1 MPSIGNR
8 VLNEVT
14 IMTYLSIYNETTGKR
29 ITSLVTGV
37 HGETTDEL
45 AEKAK
50 AEYPNA
56 IHITQT
62 EPEWQES
69 IAGNYEY
76 RDGKL
81 QAPLPPTQEELD
93 AIEYDR
99 LQAVELAEL
108 KQLLVDTDYNVTKF
122 MEGVITAEQYEPMK
136 QARAAWRAAYNAIE
150 TAKDLKALKT
160 ITYNTDIPTIK

>member
-93 AIEYDR
+93 AIEYAR
-99 LQAVELAEL
+99 LQAAELAEL
-108 KQLLVDTDYNVTKF
+108 KQLLSDTDYNVTKF
-122 MEGVITAEQYEPMK
+122 IEGVLTAEQYEPMK
-136 QARAAWRAAYNAIE
+136 KARAEWRAAYNAIE
-150 TAKDLKALKT
+150 TAKNLEALKK
-160 ITYNTDIPTIK
+160 ITYSTHIPVIK

>member
-1 MPSIGNR
+1 
-8 VLNEVT
+8 
-14 IMTYLSIYNETTGKR
+14 MTYISIYNKTSGER

-37 HGETTDEL
+37 HGETIEEL
-45 AEKAK
+45 TEKAK
-50 AEYPNA
+50 SDYPNA
-56 IHITQT
+56 IYINQT
-62 EPEWQES
+62 KDEWQES

-108 KQLLVDTDYNVTKF
+108 KQLLADTDYNVTKF

-136 QARAAWRAAYNAIE
+136 QARVAWRAAYNAIE
-150 TAKDLKALKT
+150 TAKDLKELKK
-160 ITYNTDIPTIK
+160 ITYSTHIPAIK